1 MVDST
6 LFSQSNSKI
15 KRLRI
20 RKQLNGFLKKL
31 VKDEIQTIFKRSKHG
46 KRPCQ
51 KKIETN
57 QQKVLSLNFTEQV
70 LQATK
75 WQNISFIDSLVDNR
89 NYLYINMPH
98 SHSHGNI
105 RNHAYFP

>member
-1 MVDST
+1 MKFK
-6 LFSQSNSKI
+6 LFSKDQNMEKD
-15 KRLRI
+15 
-20 RKQLNGFLKKL
+20 L
-31 VKDEIQTIFKRSKHG
+31 VK
-46 KRPCQ
+46 